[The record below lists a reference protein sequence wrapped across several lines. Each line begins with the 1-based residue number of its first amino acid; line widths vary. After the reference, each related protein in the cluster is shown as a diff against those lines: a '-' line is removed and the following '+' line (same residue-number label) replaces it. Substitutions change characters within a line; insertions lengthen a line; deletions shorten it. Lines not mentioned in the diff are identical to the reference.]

1 MCVAAGTMTITAQRN
16 FNRQGP
22 IDPNSFNMVV
32 IPDPQN
38 YVKFDYNQ
46 PVLELMTA
54 WIANH
59 IDTLNV
65 KVVLCTGD
73 LVDQNEC
80 VVPPFPRF
88 GNVSVSYTHLR
99 AHET

>member
-54 WIANH
+54 
-59 IDTLNV
+59 
-65 KVVLCTGD
+65 
-73 LVDQNEC
+73 
-80 VVPPFPRF
+80 
-88 GNVSVSYTHLR
+88 
-99 AHET
+99 

>member
-59 IDTLNV
+59 IDNTECQGCTLHRRS
-65 KVVLCTGD
+65 GGS
-73 LVDQNEC
+73 E
-80 VVPPFPRF
+80 
-88 GNVSVSYTHLR
+88 
-99 AHET
+99 

>member
-73 LVDQNEC
+73 LVD
-80 VVPPFPRF
+80 
-88 GNVSVSYTHLR
+88 LR
-99 AHET
+99 TP